1 MKVKEFKELT
11 SMGRMIADLYAEY
24 AEEYGD
30 RMARSMVEAMINETF
45 KIKEVK
51 KCPVAVSNE

>member
-1 MKVKEFKELT
+1 MKVKEVKELT
-11 SMGRMIADLYAEY
+11 RMGRMIADLYAEY

-30 RMARSMVEAMINETF
+30 RVARSMVEAMINETF

-51 KCPVAVSNE
+51 KCPTQ